1 MQKNLK
7 RKIQQIFRVDDSELE
22 LIRKK
27 MAAAKIQNKEM
38 YYRKMVLG
46 GYVVRVDFSAVRE
59 MVKLLRNATN
69 NLNQIAKRVNSDGS
83 IFANDIADIQAD
95 YEKLWCQAE
104 IIFRK
109 IAETEF

>member
-1 MQKNLK
+1 VQKNLK

-27 MAAAKIQNKEM
+27 MAAAKIQNKEA
-38 YYRKMVLG
+38 YYRKMVLD
-46 GYVVRVDFSAVRE
+46 GYVVRVDFLVVRE

-69 NLNQIAKRVNSDGS
+69 NLNQIAKRINADGS
-83 IFANDIADIQAD
+83 VFVNDIADIQAD
-95 YEKLWCQAE
+95 YEKLWVQSE
-104 IIFRK
+104 TIFNK